1 MNKKLGQGSAFPSW
15 DMTFEENPN
24 THLFSA
30 GTEHGMSKRFYAA
43 CAAMQGL
50 YSMCSTKEMYETLK
64 NGATNA
70 GCDTIAKFVVQQAYF
85 TADELLKQ
93 ENE

>member
-43 CAAMQGL
+43 CAA
-50 YSMCSTKEMYETLK
+50 
-64 NGATNA
+64 
-70 GCDTIAKFVVQQAYF
+70 TIS
-85 TADELLKQ
+85 L
-93 ENE
+93 